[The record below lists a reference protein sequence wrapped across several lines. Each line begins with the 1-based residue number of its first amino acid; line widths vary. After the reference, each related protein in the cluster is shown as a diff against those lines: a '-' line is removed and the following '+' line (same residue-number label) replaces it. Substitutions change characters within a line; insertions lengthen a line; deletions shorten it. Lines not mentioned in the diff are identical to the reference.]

1 LCPIFCKLLLIERT
15 SFTNRL
21 VLSVAALAAFVS
33 LLAGCGGGGGDE
45 SALSKAQ
52 FIKQADTLCKKMD
65 TRLYA
70 KLQRIGRLYPEG
82 GSQQVVLEKFLLG
95 VILPEIQQEAR
106 ELGDLPAPKGD
117 EENIQAITSKI
128 EAGIE
133 NAEDDPTSTVTDL
146 RGPFSAAIKSA
157 TEYGFE
163 VCNEPT

>member
-1 LCPIFCKLLLIERT
+1 
-15 SFTNRL
+15 
-21 VLSVAALAAFVS
+21 
-33 LLAGCGGGGGDE
+33 
-45 SALSKAQ
+45 
-52 FIKQADTLCKKMD
+52 MD